1 MNKRFYIK
9 TMVWLLLGFLGPLS
23 MSAQCITRT
32 VTDCKI
38 STPND
43 AIGWAMKD
51 FFQDGST
58 PTWNWEAGASWS
70 ECADGT
76 ATLTGVIKHYANPT
90 SRRFQVSI
98 NFSNR
103 SCTLPTGMVPERNN
117 LPTGTSTAN
126 WYYQTLSSGTLT
138 GLNDLAGARLTLSQ
152 HMMPSQAGVGGANQF
167 VDAANLGLTGWFEW
181 AIQTQPSNGWL
192 LINNYPAGPALDQAD
207 ICILLGGTPPSYCP
221 VTDPCVANPVPTP
234 TTTITN
240 ATNGQANGC
249 INITNLP
256 TGAKSSINGGT
267 ATVGKTQYCG
277 LAAGTYTI
285 TVNLNG
291 CIKSVTCKVGNTV
304 TPPAPCQTQTSQC
317 LTATLLSITSS
328 ASTGTKT
335 FNFKLT
341 NSCQNGLSNA
351 AFSLP
356 NGVVAVSPKNN
367 YTSPNGRTYLVENP
381 ATQNPFYGIKF
392 NANGSG
398 VANGGSDIFSF
409 TLAAGVPVPSSFNVA
424 MKAATVTYTVSISTS
439 GCTYTYALANT
450 ALLTAQA
457 SAETNRSFIE
467 WVNNTGMYN
476 DYFKIEKMNP
486 ATGIFET
493 LTTVNSTVSDV
504 VEHYSAFDEQ
514 PTEGE
519 NRYQVTVVLNDGST
533 KKSDILTVNFK
544 NLSSIRVFPN
554 PANDYL
560 DLDLT
565 TYKGENVAVFM
576 YNKFGQQVIVRQI
589 EQSRSTLRL
598 DVSTQ
603 SVGNYLIRITAKGK
617 KDVLK
622 KVNIT
627 H

>member
-1 MNKRFYIK
+1 MNKIHYIK
-9 TMVWLLLGFLGPLS
+9 ATLLLLLGFLGPLS

-38 STPND
+38 STAND

-76 ATLTGVIKHYANPT
+76 ATLTGVIRHYANPT

-103 SCTLPTGMVPERNN
+103 SCTLPTGMTPETNN

-126 WYYQTLSSGTLT
+126 WYYQTLTSGTLT
-138 GLNDLAGARLTLSQ
+138 GLNDLAGAQLTLRQ
-152 HMMPSQAGVGGANQF
+152 HMMPSQIGIGGANQV

-181 AIQTQPSNGWL
+181 TVITQPSNGAI
-192 LINNYPAGPALDQAD
+192 LINNYPISPAYDQAD
-207 ICILLGGTPPSYCP
+207 ICILLGGTPPNYCP
-221 VTDPCVANPVPTP
+221 PVDPCLTFPTP
-234 TTTITN
+234 SVSTTN

-256 TGAKSSINGGT
+256 TGASSSINGGA
-267 ATVGKTQYCG
+267 ATLGKTQYCG
-277 LAAGTYTI
+277 LSAGNYTI

-291 CIKSVTCKVGNTV
+291 CIKTTTVTVGNTV

-328 ASTGTKT
+328 NNGTKT

-341 NSCQNGLSNA
+341 NTCQHGLSYA

-356 NGVVAVSPKNN
+356 NGVVAVSPKVS
-367 YTSPNGRTYLVENP
+367 YTSPNGRSYTVENP

-392 NANGSG
+392 NANSSG

-409 TLAAGVPVPSSFNVA
+409 TLAANTAVPSVIKVA
-424 MKAATVTYTVSISTS
+424 MKAATSIYTVNVSTS
-439 GCTYTYALANT
+439 GCTYTYALANS

-467 WVNNTGMYN
+467 WVNNTGAYN
-476 DYFKIEKMNP
+476 DYFRIEKLNSS
-486 ATGIFET
+486 TGVFET
-493 LTTVNSTVSDV
+493 LATVNSTVSDA
-504 VEHYSAFDEQ
+504 VEHYSTFDGQ

-519 NRYQVTVVLNDGST
+519 NIYQVTVVLNDGST
-533 KKSDILTVNFK
+533 KKSDLLKVNFS
-544 NLSSIRVFPN
+544 NLSSVRLYPN

-565 TYKGENVAVFM
+565 TYKGQNVGVFI
-576 YNKFGQQVIVRQI
+576 YNQFGKQVFSQQI
-589 EQSRSTLRL
+589 EQASTTLHV
-598 DVSTQ
+598 DVSGQ
-603 SVGNYLIRITAKGK
+603 SVGSYLVRIAAKGK